1 MLSHIW
7 FCLILA
13 SILCAAC
20 TGRLPQLSSAV
31 MDGAQSAVE
40 LSLSL
45 LGSMCL
51 WLGFLRIAEESGLS
65 ARLAR
70 VLSPVIDRLF
80 PEYRNDRE
88 IQGKICLN
96 LSANLLGLG
105 NAATPLGLAAMQ
117 AMQSRNPSPLPTNG
131 MVLFVVINTA
141 SLQLLPINAAALRAA
156 AGSSA
161 PFAFLPQV
169 WLTSLGSL
177 AVCVLACKAMEHS
190 PPHLLPH
197 RR

>member
-7 FCLILA
+7 VFMILA
-13 SILCAAC
+13 SILYAAC
-20 TGRLPQLSSAV
+20 TGRLPQLSNAV

-51 WLGFLRIAEESGLS
+51 WLGFLRIAEESGGS
-65 ARLAR
+65 ALLAR
-70 VLSPVIDRLF
+70 VLSPLIDRLF
-80 PEYRNDRE
+80 PEYQHERE
-88 IQGKICLN
+88 IKGKICLN

-105 NAATPLGLAAMQ
+105 NAATPLGLAAMK
-117 AMQSRNPSPLPTNG
+117 AMQQINPTDRPTNG
-131 MVLFVVINTA
+131 MVLFVVMNTA

-169 WLTSLGSL
+169 WVTSLGSL
-177 AVCVLACKAMEHS
+177 VVCVCAAK
-190 PPHLLPH
+190 LLG
-197 RR
+197 RNRVL